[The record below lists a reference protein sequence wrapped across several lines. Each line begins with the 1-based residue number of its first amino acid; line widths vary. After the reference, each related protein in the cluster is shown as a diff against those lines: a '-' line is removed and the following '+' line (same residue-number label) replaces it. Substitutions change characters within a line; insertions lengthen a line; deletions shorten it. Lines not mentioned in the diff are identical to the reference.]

1 MPRKQ
6 SGVIARFEKEIRKF
20 ELRSHDGKTGVTSG
34 ELPENLRW
42 EPKFNLLKGLEGEE
56 FLDGFFALLAS
67 ERGAHPG
74 SNIVGYGL
82 SRFAKKI
89 ASCSDKELSLRHL
102 QTLLYSS
109 PRFVSW
115 VAPLFVGIK
124 GGEDLDRAQKRMLR
138 WGVEEC
144 SRRHDIV
151 SLLWFL
157 YLHLQFDLK
166 TFEGVEGTLLRGRI
180 SFGRFDAGPC

>member
-1 MPRKQ
+1 M
-6 SGVIARFEKEIRKF
+6 IARFEKEIRKF
-20 ELRSHDGKTGVTSG
+20 ELRIHDGKTQVLSG

-42 EPKFNLLKGLEGEE
+42 EPKFNLLKNLEDEE

-67 ERGAHPG
+67 ESETHPG
-74 SNIVGYGL
+74 SNVVGYGL

-89 ASCSDKELSLRHL
+89 ASCADKELSLRHL
-102 QTLLYSS
+102 QTLLFSS

-115 VAPLFVGIK
+115 VAPLFVGLK
-124 GGEDLDRAQKRMLR
+124 GGSELDSAQKRMLR

-157 YLHLQFDLK
+157 HLHLQFDLK
-166 TFEGVEGTLLRGRI
+166 LPTALKKLCFEVESVLV
-180 SFGRFDAGPC
+180 D